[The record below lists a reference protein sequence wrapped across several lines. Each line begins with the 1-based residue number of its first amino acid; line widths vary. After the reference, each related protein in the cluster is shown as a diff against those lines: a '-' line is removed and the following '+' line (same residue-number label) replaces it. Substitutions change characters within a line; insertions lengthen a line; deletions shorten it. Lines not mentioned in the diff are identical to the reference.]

1 MAKWLAGWVAL
12 SILVQIRGV
21 NLFHVLY
28 YTDNREP
35 VGEIK
40 TCCFSGG
47 WLNAGEESE
56 EESLLMVV
64 FHEDGLSPTST
75 RSGSSSP
82 ISDFGGNGYRSVV
95 FGNGIQMRHEL
106 CNE

>member
-1 MAKWLAGWVAL
+1 MAGWFGAAL
-12 SILVQIRGV
+12 SMLVQIRGV

-47 WLNAGEESE
+47 WLSAGEESE

-64 FHEDGLSPTST
+64 FRDDGLLPTST
-75 RSGSSSP
+75 RSASSSP
-82 ISDFGGNGYRSVV
+82 ISESVSSLV
-95 FGNGIQMRHEL
+95 SKQLISVDIV
-106 CNE
+106 